1 MIPLLLLL
9 ALSQVVAA
17 EVPVFDQKSPTIIEC
32 IVAVPES
39 VKDPAKSDDA
49 KEAYKIVTFQDE
61 KAVLKLAADLKY
73 DIVSCGEPVVT
84 ADKTSKVTVTAKEPP
99 CECQDAAVHKCKVNS
114 VDPKDGKV
122 TKVPAASNLTY
133 KSGEL
138 IECAVAPVK
147 KVCVQLYGKESM
159 PDACWPDKVKPPKET
174 IPVEVLPK

>member
-17 EVPVFDQKSPTIIEC
+17 EAPVFDQKSPTIIEC

-39 VKDPAKSDDA
+39 VKDPAKATDA

-73 DIVSCGEPVVT
+73 DVVSCEAPVTT

-99 CECQDAAVHKCKVNS
+99 CECQDAAVHKCKVNAI
-114 VDPKDGKV
+114 DPKDGKPV
-122 TKVPAASNLTY
+122 KVAAASNLTY
-133 KSGEL
+133 QSGEL
-138 IECAVAPVK
+138 IECAVPPVK

-159 PDACWPDKVKPPKET
+159 PDACWPAKAKPDVKAVDKVAK
-174 IPVEVLPK
+174 